1 MIVEHGTLVVVA
13 DGGAAVIYRNAGHE
27 GLAKLEKV
35 EALDPK
41 HSSFTRDEGT
51 GKPGRTH
58 TAGGGRTSVEGP
70 DYHDQAEHEFAKHL
84 ASYLDKLL
92 GPHAHGAELQK
103 LVLFASPRFLGM
115 IRPAYS
121 ARVKGA
127 LKAEIAKDLTEAPAA
142 KIEQA
147 LTAHDHA

>member
-1 MIVEHGTLVVVA
+1 
-13 DGGAAVIYRNAGHE
+13 
-27 GLAKLEKV
+27 
-35 EALDPK
+35 
-41 HSSFTRDEGT
+41 
-51 GKPGRTH
+51 
-58 TAGGGRTSVEGP
+58 
-70 DYHDQAEHEFAKHL
+70 
-84 ASYLDKLL
+84 
-92 GPHAHGAELQK
+92 
-103 LVLFASPRFLGM
+103 M